1 VAEIKKA
8 LDVLQ
13 VPICGCPRCKVR
25 VAPLDPLRLEDRKEN
40 DSQAQ
45 EDRKENDSQ
54 AQALQDIEGEVEKE
68 EGAFVLEEE
77 DETLFRA
84 MEQCMD
90 NFRQARVV

>member
-1 VAEIKKA
+1 MAEIKKA

-25 VAPLDPLRLEDRKEN
+25 VAPLAPLRL
-40 DSQAQ
+40 

>member
-1 VAEIKKA
+1 MAEIKKA

-45 EDRKENDSQ
+45 
-54 AQALQDIEGEVEKE
+54 ALQDIEGEVEKE

-77 DETLFRA
+77 DETLLRA

>member
-1 VAEIKKA
+1 MAEIKQA

-25 VAPLDPLRLEDRKEN
+25 VAPLDPLRL
-40 DSQAQ
+40 

-90 NFRQARVV
+90 NCRQARVV